1 MSSPQTPIVT
11 PLPCFLDNYIWH
23 IETSQG
29 DWVVDPGDAQVVL
42 AYQAK
47 RGKPLAGVLI
57 THHHLDHT
65 AGIAALVEAFAMP
78 VYGPSEVREGIS
90 NYIKVDDVLTLD
102 GMGSVQVL
110 DVAAHTLGHIAY
122 YLKGHD
128 LLFCGDSLF
137 SAGCGRLF
145 EGTPTDLARVMSTLS
160 ALPAVTVIFPTHEYT
175 AANIRFAEAIEPDNN
190 ELKHYAHKVAAWR
203 AKNQPSLPTHLA
215 LELAIN
221 PFLRSH
227 ESTVVAAAST
237 YAGTPLQPGEQT
249 LATLRAWKDVF

>member
-1 MSSPQTPIVT
+1 MSSPQTPIIT

-23 IETSQG
+23 IETPQG

-42 AYQAK
+42 AHQAR

-65 AGIAALVEAFAMP
+65 AGIAALVDAFAMP
-78 VYGPSEVREGIS
+78 VFGPSEVLEGIS
-90 NYIKVDDVLTLD
+90 DYIKVNEVLTLE

-122 YLKGHD
+122 YLKDHG

-145 EGTPTDLARVMSTLS
+145 EGTPTDLTRVMSTLS
-160 ALPAVTVIFPTHEYT
+160 ALPDATVIFPTHEYT
-175 AANIRFAEAIEPDNN
+175 AANIRFAEAVEPDNN
-190 ELKHYAHKVAAWR
+190 ELRNYALKVATWR
-203 AKNQPSLPTHLA
+203 AKNQPSLPSNLA

-227 ESTVVAAAST
+227 ESTVVAAASN
-237 YAGTPLQPGEQT
+237 YAGKHLQPGEQT

>member
-29 DWVVDPGDAQVVL
+29 DWVVDPGDAHVVL
-42 AYQAK
+42 AHQTS

-65 AGIAALVEAFAMP
+65 AGITALVEAFAMP
-78 VYGPSEVREGIS
+78 VYGPAEVSKGIS
-90 NYIKVDDVLTLD
+90 NYLHANEILTLD
-102 GMGSVQVL
+102 GMGSIQVL

-122 YLKGHD
+122 YLKDHG

-137 SAGCGRLF
+137 SVGCGRLF

-160 ALPAVTVIFPTHEYT
+160 TLPAATVIFPTHEYT
-175 AANIRFAEAIEPDNN
+175 AANIRFAETVEPENT
-190 ELKHYAHKVAAWR
+190 ELKHYALKVATWR
-203 AKNQPSLPTHLA
+203 ANNQPSLPTNLA

-221 PFLRSH
+221 PFLRGH
-227 ESTVVAAAST
+227 ESTVVAAASN
-237 YAGTPLQPGEQT
+237 YAGKRLQPGEQT
-249 LATLRAWKDVF
+249 LTTLRAWKDVF

>member
-23 IETSQG
+23 IETVKG
-29 DWVVDPGDAQVVL
+29 DWVVDPGDADVVL
-42 AYQAK
+42 AHQAN

-65 AGIAALVEAFAMP
+65 AGIAALVKAFAMP
-78 VYGPSEVREGIS
+78 VYGPAEVGEGVS
-90 NYIKVDDVLTLD
+90 NYINANDVLTLD

-122 YLKGHD
+122 YLKDHE

-145 EGTPTDLARVMSTLS
+145 EGTPTGLARVMSTLT
-160 ALPAVTVIFPTHEYT
+160 ALPATTVIFPTHEYT
-175 AANIRFAEAIEPDNN
+175 AANIRFAETVEPNN
-190 ELKHYAHKVAAWR
+190 DALKHYGRKVAALR
-203 AKNQPSLPTHLA
+203 EKNQPSLPTHLA

-221 PFLRSH
+221 PFLRGH
-227 ESTVVAAAST
+227 ERTVVTAASG
-237 YAGTPLQPGEQT
+237 YAGKPLQPGEQT
-249 LATLRAWKDVF
+249 LAALRAWKDVF

>member
-122 YLKGHD
+122 YLKDHD

-137 SAGCGRLF
+137 SAGCGRL
-145 EGTPTDLARVMSTLS
+145 EGTPTDLARVMSTLG
-160 ALPAVTVIFPTHEYT
+160 ALPTTTVIFPTHEYT
-175 AANIRFAEAIEPDNN
+175 AANIRFAEAVEPNN
-190 ELKHYAHKVAAWR
+190 DALKHYALKVAAVR
-203 AKNQPSLPTHLA
+203 AKNHPSLPTDLA

-227 ESTVVAAAST
+227 ESIVVAAASD
-237 YAGTPLQPGEQT
+237 YAGKRLQPGEQT